1 MQSWTR
7 PQIHVAALRPTH
19 ILQST
24 VKASTWSAHRLT
36 WGQGQSPGLWTPVI
50 TPAWAGTG
58 PVPLGQGLLEDPAS
72 LPLHSGHSSPF
83 NDAVVVL
90 EVRCQHLHLPME
102 LLHAVQGQAREAMMA
117 KDQGEP
123 PPDLSWEPPSPTA
136 PLSLIPA
143 YRAWQGAKPLTHTHT
158 HAHTLTPPPPSGTYW
173 RTRSFSTELG

>member
-7 PQIHVAALRPTH
+7 PQIHVAALRPTC

-24 VKASTWSAHRLT
+24 VKASTWSAQRLT

-50 TPAWAGTG
+50 TPAWPGTG

-90 EVRCQHLHLPME
+90 EVRRQHLHLPME
-102 LLHAVQGQAREAMMA
+102 LLNAVQGQAREAVVA
-117 KDQGEP
+117 KDQGKP
-123 PPDLSWEPPSPTA
+123 PPRPFLGA
-136 PLSLIPA
+136 PLPPQPH
-143 YRAWQGAKPLTHTHT
+143 RA
-158 HAHTLTPPPPSGTYW
+158 
-173 RTRSFSTELG
+173 SFLPTGPGKGQSP